1 MNSVLLALFVVLAL
15 RRKFAARIAAVH
27 THTGKALASSIYS
40 GMRECAEI
48 WSCDHVRLVELEL
61 FKICN
66 CPMTSPDHWTC
77 VGGRCPKWD
86 GTRSGDQSNYCNE
99 TEDTLPAR
107 TLLHEAE
114 RVARKRTANL
124 VHRPISRSRAAE

>member
-1 MNSVLLALFVVLAL
+1 MNCVLLALFDLLAL
-15 RRKFAARIAAVH
+15 GRKFAKRIAAVR
-27 THTGKALASSIYS
+27 THTGKALASSIHC
-40 GMRECAEI
+40 GMRECAERRD
-48 WSCDHVRLVELEL
+48 CDHARLVELEL

-66 CPMTSPDHWTC
+66 CPMTGPDHRTC

-86 GTRSGDQSNYCNE
+86 GTRSGDQSNDCNE

>member
-1 MNSVLLALFVVLAL
+1 VNSVLLALFVVLAL
-15 RRKFAARIAAVH
+15 RRKFAARI
-27 THTGKALASSIYS
+27 G
-40 GMRECAEI
+40 
-48 WSCDHVRLVELEL
+48 LVELEL

-66 CPMTSPDHWTC
+66 SPMTSPDHWTC